1 MSNTDVVK
9 PIVYCIYGNGRVLF
23 LITKGGGLSIIE
35 SERNKEKKET
45 QRNNG

>member
-23 LITKGGGLSIIE
+23 LITKGGLSIIE

>member
-1 MSNTDVVK
+1 MC
-9 PIVYCIYGNGRVLF
+9 IVLV
-23 LITKGGGLSIIE
+23 TKGVLSIIE